1 MDIEDVLVVII
12 FLGFIVAVF
21 VLFYKMVVLIFGSL
35 SEMISEVNTR
45 VKPTKLDWITV
56 LDAEFGYYQKLPI
69 KSKKEFLS
77 RVKYFYYNKTFIP
90 KGGAIIED
98 RMKVLICA
106 SAAQLTFGLPRLR
119 LPHFEDIMI
128 YPSSYFNK
136 RTGRKHMGEINT
148 QGLMVFS
155 LEHIE
160 KSLEI
165 PDDGYNLLLHELAHA
180 LRFEDYYPN
189 EERHFL
195 LQDDINVL
203 HHLFRKMKG
212 PLVNR
217 SITFLN
223 KYAGSNFEEF
233 FAVSVESFF
242 ERPSRFKTQLP
253 DLYDCLR
260 NLLNQDP
267 EILEKMNKNR
277 L

>member
-1 MDIEDVLVVII
+1 ME
-12 FLGFIVAVF
+12 VAVF
-21 VLFYKMVVLIFGSL
+21 L
-35 SEMISEVNTR
+35 
-45 VKPTKLDWITV
+45 ITV
-56 LDAEFGYYQKLPI
+56 LVGGAFLYSIYKVLIGFFGGLYAMLLEAKVQITPVKLEWLRVLNLEFGYYQKLPA
-69 KSKKEFLS
+69 KSKEEFLR
-77 RVKYFYYNKTFIP
+77 RVKYFYHNKNFIA

-119 LPHFEDIMI
+119 LPHFEDILI

-165 PDDGYNLLLHELAHA
+165 PNDGYNLLLHELAHA

-189 EERHFL
+189 DERHFL
-195 LQDDINVL
+195 YQDDINVL
-203 HHLFRKMKG
+203 HHLYKRMKV
-212 PLVNR
+212 PLENR
-217 SITFLN
+217 SISFLN

-242 ERPSRFKTQLP
+242 ERPIEFKAQLP
-253 DLYDCLR
+253 DLYACLR
-260 NLLNQDP
+260 KLLNQDP
-267 EILEKMNKNR
+267 EILEKMNKNIV
-277 L
+277 